1 MRVEFVPATHELVAA
16 WYGRPAPFSLRGYAG
31 VAEDGRVMGLCGIYS
46 VGPDPVAFSE
56 WRPEVDKRTLARG
69 VRLIERMLKAFP
81 IPVYAVP
88 SDKQPTSV
96 ALLKRLGFVETGD
109 QALGGPLMIRVG
121 G

>member
-56 WRPEVDKRTLARG
+56 WRPEVDRRTLARG

-96 ALLKRLGFVETGD
+96 ALLKRLGFRETGD
-109 QALGGPLMIRVG
+109 MALGGPLMVRT
-121 G
+121 